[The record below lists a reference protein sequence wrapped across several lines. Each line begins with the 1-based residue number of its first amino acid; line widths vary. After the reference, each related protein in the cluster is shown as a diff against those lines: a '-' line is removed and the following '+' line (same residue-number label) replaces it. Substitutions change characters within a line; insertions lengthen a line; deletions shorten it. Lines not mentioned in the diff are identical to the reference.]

1 MPFRV
6 LSINGGG
13 MRGIYAAAYLQALED
28 SFKNKAGR
36 NSFDIGKGF
45 DLIVGTSTGA
55 IIGCA
60 LAKGIPP
67 SEIVKLYKE
76 NGQRIF
82 PQKLPSVSGKTD
94 VGGIL
99 NTLLQLFNRPSFL
112 RLGEEALRGALSNAF
127 GDMTIRHVWDERGI
141 ALAVTAVKMSNYR
154 PCVFK
159 TPHNVDSDGRDNNIT
174 LVDVC
179 LASSAAPIYRSL
191 AAIDVNSDGNYEV
204 YSDGG
209 LWANNPVVVALTE
222 ALRIL
227 DGRNQRDESI
237 EIYCLGSCGKP
248 DGLMIEKEKLARG
261 LQEWKFG
268 GEVAQVSIAAQ
279 EYAFDFIAD
288 EMVKYLGRDIKIVNF
303 PAGQVNSDLMQYL
316 DIDETRQIGL
326 NSLVN
331 KANTDAHETNTFIR
345 NNRELGPLIEALF
358 EAMPEREVQ
367 PVT

>member
-13 MRGIYAAAYLQALED
+13 MRGIYAAAYLQALEE
-28 SFKNKAGR
+28 SFKNKLGR
-36 NSFDIGKGF
+36 TSFDIGKGF

-55 IIGCA
+55 IIGCG
-60 LAKGIPP
+60 LAKGMQP
-67 SEIVKLYKE
+67 SEMVKFYREEGPK
-76 NGQRIF
+76 IF
-82 PQKLPSVSGKTD
+82 SKKLPTMNSKVD
-94 VGGIL
+94 IFGIA
-99 NTLLQLFNRPSFL
+99 NTFLQLFTRPSFL
-112 RLGEEALRGALSNAF
+112 RRGEEALREALSKAF
-127 GDMTIRHVWDERGI
+127 GDTTIKQVLDDRGI
-141 ALAVTAVKMSNYR
+141 ALAITAVKMSNYR
-154 PCVFK
+154 PLVFK
-159 TPHNVDSDGRDNNIT
+159 TQHNVGSDGRDNNIS

-179 LASSAAPIYRSL
+179 LASSAAPLYRSL

-204 YSDGG
+204 YTDGG

-222 ALRIL
+222 ALRML
-227 DGRNQRDESI
+227 DGRNERDESI

-261 LQEWKFG
+261 LQGWKFG
-268 GEVAQVSIAAQ
+268 GEAAQVSISAQ

-288 EMVKYLGRDIKIVNF
+288 EMVKYLGRDIKIINF

-316 DIDETRQIGL
+316 DIDETREIGL

-358 EAMPEREVQ
+358 KAMPEREVQ
-367 PVT
+367 PGN